1 MEYVETEGDT
11 IDEAIA
17 EALKK
22 LGVERDQIT
31 VEILAEGKKGLFGLG
46 AKKARVR
53 ASLRKS
59 LALDEG
65 EGSARETPAQ
75 ETKITEADVARVAQ
89 KGKEVLEEIL
99 RLMEI
104 AATVEIKPGG
114 AADEA
119 VLDIRCDCG
128 GLLIGRRG
136 QTLEAL
142 QYLVT
147 RIVSDRQ
154 GRDGPQLVVDTEN
167 YQERRRKGLE
177 DMALRL
183 GEKAKRQRKTVT
195 VDPLDAADRRVVQAA
210 LQDDPWLTTKSLGMG
225 AYRRML
231 IIPEGDRKRK
241 EDDPPQPS
249 EKPEPKGQK

>member
-1 MEYVETEGDT
+1 MEHVETEGNT
-11 IDEAIA
+11 IDEAI
-17 EALKK
+17 EKALKK

-31 VEILAEGKKGLFGLG
+31 VDILAEGKKGIFGLG

-53 ASLRKS
+53 ASLRTG
-59 LALDEG
+59 LALEEG
-65 EGSARETPAQ
+65 EEAQREAPARQ
-75 ETKITEADVARVAQ
+75 RKITEAELAAAAQ
-89 KGKEVLEEIL
+89 RGKAALEEIL

-104 AATVEIKPGG
+104 AATVEIKAGG

-119 VLDIRCDCG
+119 VLDIHSDCG
-128 GLLIGRRG
+128 GLLIGRGG

-142 QYLVT
+142 QYLVA
-147 RIVSDRQ
+147 RIVSERQ
-154 GRDGPQLVVDTEN
+154 GREEPQLLIDAEN
-167 YQERRRKGLE
+167 YLERRRKSLE

-183 GEKAKRQRKTVT
+183 GEKAKRQRRTVT
-195 VDPLDAADRRVVQAA
+195 VDPLDAAGRRVIQAA

-241 EDDPPQPS
+241 EDEPPPAA
-249 EKPEPKGQK
+249 KPEPKQK